1 MRDVGGGI
9 VYRRPMKAYLIVFL
23 GAGVGGMFRHGVNN
37 ACARLCGLEF
47 PWGVLIINVLG
58 STIMGLLAGYFA
70 FRIAE
75 PWSQS
80 ARLFAMTGVLGGF
93 TTFSAFSLDAVLLW
107 ERGAHVSAMLYV
119 VGSVALAILG
129 LVLGMAAVRVAT

>member
-1 MRDVGGGI
+1 MRDASDGI
-9 VYRRPMKAYLIVFL
+9 VYRRAMKAYLIVFL
-23 GAGVGGMFRHGVNN
+23 GAGVGGMLRHGVNN